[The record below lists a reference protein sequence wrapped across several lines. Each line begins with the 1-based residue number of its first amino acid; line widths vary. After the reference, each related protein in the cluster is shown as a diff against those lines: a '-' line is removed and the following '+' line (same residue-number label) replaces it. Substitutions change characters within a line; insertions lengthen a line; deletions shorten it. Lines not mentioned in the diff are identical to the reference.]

1 MRILVVDDNPT
12 NRKILRLMLE
22 AEGHRPIEA
31 ANGVEALEK
40 LASADVDAVISDV
53 LMPKMDGYRFCY
65 EVRSNVEL
73 RGIPIVIYSATYTS
87 RADEDL
93 ATRVGADRFVRRPAP
108 SAAILEALGDAVR
121 SRKSVRR
128 EPPLGGLDVLK
139 EYSDRLVLELE
150 KKNLELESAKDL
162 LSDAY
167 DALRVSEKRYRDLVD
182 QSPIGIYQTTPD
194 GRFLSVNAAFAA
206 MLGYASPQE
215 VLHLRSGD
223 TYINAPDREAV
234 LDTFDN
240 AERVSGLEVRL
251 KQKDGAAIWL
261 RVDGRAVRDFA
272 GNVERYEVFAISIS
286 EQRKAEQALRASEE
300 RYRELVD
307 FSPMGIFETTPGGRF
322 LSANAAFASLLGY
335 SSPQEVL
342 ALRAEDLYF
351 DTSERDR
358 VLRERDRLLHARD
371 PSGRIQAFE
380 TRLKRKDGLPV
391 WVRGDVRGVF
401 DADGQIQRFDAFVV
415 DVTEQRYAL
424 DALRASEERYRVL
437 MDRAQDA
444 IHVVDPNGIVL
455 EANQAAERLTGRT
468 KAEIVGRSFL
478 DFVAPQER
486 EEVGKRF
493 EASFLRGGTQG
504 EATRVVRPDGTTVDI
519 EISASVIEIGG
530 RPLVLAILR
539 DISEQNALAEQLR
552 LSQKMEAVGQLAG
565 GVAHDFN
572 NLLTAILGYS
582 QLLGKDLREQPQ
594 QFAAIEEIR
603 KAGERAA
610 GLTRQL
616 LAFSRKQ
623 MLEPK
628 VLDLNEIVHRIHE
641 MLSRLI
647 GEDIEIVMNLDP
659 ALGSV
664 RADAG
669 QIEQVI
675 MNLAVNARDAMPKGG
690 RLSIETANVDLDD
703 SYVQTHVHV
712 QPGPYVMLAISDTGL
727 GMDEA
732 TRQRIFEPF
741 FTTKEKGRGT
751 GLGLST
757 AYGIVKQSGGY
768 IWVYTEP
775 GTGTT
780 FKIYLPRVAAPADPL
795 PVAEPMSVSA
805 GGKETILV
813 VEDERS
819 VRALVRKT
827 LESKGYTVLE
837 AEAGVEAVEIARTLP
852 VNLVLTDMVLPGI
865 GGSEIAARILE
876 IHPDVKVLYTSGYT
890 DDAIVRRGL
899 LERGAAF
906 IEKPFTPNALARRV
920 REILDS

>member
-1 MRILVVDDNPT
+1 MNVLIVDDNPT

-31 ANGVEALEK
+31 GNGVEALEK

-65 EVRSNVEL
+65 EVRSSEQL
-73 RGIPIVIYSATYTS
+73 REIPIVIYSATYTS
-87 RADEDL
+87 PADEGL
-93 ATRVGADRFVRRPAP
+93 AAKVGADRFVRRPAP
-108 SAAILEALGDAVR
+108 AATILEALGDAVR
-121 SRKSVRR
+121 SRKSLRR
-128 EPPLGGLDVLK
+128 APAPGGLDVLK

-182 QSPIGIYQTTPD
+182 QSPIGIFQTTAD
-194 GRFLSVNAAFAA
+194 GRFLSANAAFAA
-206 MLGYASPQE
+206 MLGYTSSQE
-215 VLHLRSGD
+215 VLHLRTVD
-223 TYINAPDREAV
+223 TYMNTSDREAV

-251 KQKDGAAIWL
+251 KQKDGSAIWL
-261 RVDGRAVRDFA
+261 RADGRAVRDSA
-272 GNVERYEVFAISIS
+272 GNVERYEIFAINIS
-286 EQRKAEQALRASEE
+286 EHRKVEQALRASEE
-300 RYRELVD
+300 RYRDLVD
-307 FSPMGIFETTPGGRF
+307 FSPMGIFETTPSGRF

-342 ALRAEDLYF
+342 ALRAEHLYF
-351 DTSERDR
+351 DTSDRDR
-358 VLRERDRLLHARD
+358 VLRERDRLLHAQD
-371 PSGRIQAFE
+371 PSGRIHAFE

-391 WVRGDVRGVF
+391 WVRGDVRAVF
-401 DADGQIQRFDAFVV
+401 DADGQIQRFDVFVV
-415 DVTEQRYAL
+415 DVTEQRRAL
-424 DALRASEERYRVL
+424 EALRRSEARYRAL
-437 MDRAQDA
+437 MENAKDA
-444 IHVVDPNGIVL
+444 IFISDPEGVVHEVNR
-455 EANQAAERLTGRT
+455 AAEELQRQPRS
-468 KAEIVGRSFL
+468 EIVGRSVL
-478 DFVAPQER
+478 DFVAREER
-486 EEVGKRF
+486 EAVREKFGQTFSQGGVAGF
-493 EASFLRGGTQG
+493 ETIALRG
-504 EATRVVRPDGTTVDI
+504 DGTTVPI
-519 EISASVIEIGG
+519 EVSASRVDVGDT
-530 RPLVLAILR
+530 PLVHAIVR

-582 QLLGKDLREQPQ
+582 QLLAADLREHPQ

-628 VLDLNEIVHRIHE
+628 VLDLNEIVHRIQE

-647 GEDIEIVMNLDP
+647 GEDIQIVMNLDP

-690 RLSIETANVDLDD
+690 QLSIETANVDLDD
-703 SYVQTHVHV
+703 LYGQTHVHV
-712 QPGPYVMLAISDTGL
+712 QPGPYVMLAISDTGF

-732 TRQRIFEPF
+732 TKQRIFEPF

-775 GTGTT
+775 GEGTT
-780 FKIYLPRVAAPADPL
+780 FKIYLPRVLAPAEPL
-795 PVAEPMSVSA
+795 PVAEPMLGSV
-805 GGKETILV
+805 GGRETILV

-837 AEAGVEAVEIARTLP
+837 AEAGAEAVEIARTLP
-852 VNLVLTDMVLPGI
+852 VDLVLTDMVLPGI

-876 IHPDVKVLYTSGYT
+876 IHPDAKVLYTSGYT
-890 DDAIVRRGL
+890 DDVIVRRGL
-899 LERGAAF
+899 IKRGAGF
-906 IEKPFTPNALARRV
+906 IEKPFTPNALARKV